1 VSRVNF
7 FAAEKNDAK
16 VPSLYS
22 KEQKKKKKNQRLD
35 IIERELKKIVIAKLH
50 ESNNP

>member
-22 KEQKKKKKNQRLD
+22 KEQKKKKIQRLD

>member
-22 KEQKKKKKNQRLD
+22 KEQKKKKNQRLD